1 MGFPGGASGVK
12 NSSVNAG
19 NIKDEASV
27 LESGRY
33 PAEGNGNPL
42 QYSYLENL
50 MGRGAWWATVRRISK
65 NQTLLMQLSKQ
76 LCRTIS
82 VQFSHSVMSDSLQ
95 PHGLQDTRL
104 PCPSPTPGAHSDSC
118 PKSII
123 NAKKDDSTKE
133 ERKIRTQVNAVIVI
147 FAIQLDAQ
155 GIKEDE
161 GNITQLE

>member
-1 MGFPGGASGVK
+1 MSIQFS
-12 NSSVNAG
+12 
-19 NIKDEASV
+19 
-27 LESGRY
+27 
-33 PAEGNGNPL
+33 
-42 QYSYLENL
+42 
-50 MGRGAWWATVRRISK
+50 
-65 NQTLLMQLSKQ
+65 
-76 LCRTIS
+76 S
-82 VQFSHSVMSDSLQ
+82 VQFSHSVVSNSLR
-95 PHGLQDTRL
+95 PHESWHARL